1 MSSAG
6 PRPDRGGE
14 LLVSR
19 LSTDP
24 EGVTHCRPGPPM
36 TDCPGYRLDLEL
48 IRPATQGDHGR
59 QFNLGV
65 VGLVLWFGH
74 SINLR

>member
-1 MSSAG
+1 
-6 PRPDRGGE
+6 
-14 LLVSR
+14 
-19 LSTDP
+19 
-24 EGVTHCRPGPPM
+24 M
-36 TDCPGYRLDLEL
+36 TDCPGYHLDLEL